1 MVKTFI
7 QTIESHD
14 WFSQLRQLLAA
25 TLIFSML
32 APDIAKAMEDDL
44 DEMKVVHSIPLLLK
58 GPSKAGIIISS
69 EDQKPL
75 NTSMIPLAHDDT
87 ETHIIQFASQSSG
100 SDENHNKD
108 ISFGSTD
115 SSPEKSQSKSSA
127 IIPYIALS
135 ILPSTSQDIPPSSFS
150 PPSLPKN
157 IESSV
162 DSRSL
167 QDREQPLPLN
177 HSNHSDQSS
186 DEEIISTT
194 VSPPI
199 SHPLDINL
207 DPDEEGILLENKHHQ
222 SKDSVSIRQSDNIV
236 KLTFQREHE
245 GDQFSVDFIALGSSE
260 IPSSPHFKQKES
272 QTKTK
277 KLDPKPF
284 LNSNSLRNTEPP
296 SLLFFSSVKD
306 AQERKRLQDTL
317 IGQESSPDIFVD
329 TKDTKRSNN
338 PTIPPI
344 SIHNLPSISSSK
356 SAVVNERTSL
366 LESQPSIQR
375 GDHDTD
381 QSEDDEISIEIVYS
395 GNPDDSLYLAPS
407 EDHSQYKSCCG
418 FSSKRP
424 FCHKHTEYTLPN
436 LEQHFED
443 FSRLV
448 ALIKQGHPPHSEDEI
463 VSNSP
468 NSSFEIDSE
477 GSSPLNGSPT
487 KKIRVGDGISLDD
500 TDEERAS
507 SDDLTTG
514 ISRNLSNLGF
524 PQENNRLDHLPGDA
538 SSYNQLPSTDIEALT
553 TGVPAAKIALF
564 REFLKKLPPSATA
577 QLKHF
582 MHQIFDGKSTWPQRL
597 GKWVIGPIV
606 GGVFAYMMGPVY
618 DGGIGY
624 LSTQGEIFNKFIT
637 GNAID
642 VLLAY
647 IAVSAIFDG
656 IPRNA
661 HLWKNGIAYFSQE
674 GKEIGRMCVAGGIS
688 FLTAFIPPTY
698 LITSEEYA
706 IQILGLHGWDNVFV
720 RTMLV
725 GCPFLYLDAFA
736 SDFNSAWGALPQIRE
751 WLGKLLCHKF
761 LQSRIQA
768 PEEITR
774 ERFNCV
780 LDKLAHFLFRAPSV
794 VIDEIYHRVKQFK
807 DDLRTESS
815 DEPDENLVSRQA
827 FVALSFLLS
836 SGDQVVK
843 GVTHP
848 QSIYD
853 TSVEF
858 LKYACMIS
866 GSPARAIALQFIGA
880 TVFGLFCPDGVAQ
893 ALGGAFALLAFL
905 PQTYLENQ
913 GMDNF
918 FKRFLV
924 EEDPH
929 GHSSHPVYRGITKLF
944 VALQGLI
951 YVFPLAVLTLQAFQ
965 TWFGDGWWPLAVGIP
980 FLIPEFA
987 AQAYSFNGTF
997 NQQVATSITNVHNT
1011 KTRKCLGKEPRSDWK
1026 RDWLLR
1032 FIKASQEDLKQWHP
1046 TLIHELDKN
1055 IEILQRQESQSLF
1068 ADL

>member
-1 MVKTFI
+1 MAKKFI
-7 QTIESHD
+7 QAIKTHD
-14 WFSQLRQLLAA
+14 WFSRLRQVLAA

-32 APDIAKAMEDDL
+32 APDIAKAMEDNVD
-44 DEMKVVHSIPLLLK
+44 DTKAVHSIPPLLK

-75 NTSMIPLAHDDT
+75 NTSTISLPHVDDA
-87 ETHIIQFASQSSG
+87 EIHVIQFASQNSDFDEDQSKDG
-100 SDENHNKD
+100 SC
-108 ISFGSTD
+108 GSTG
-115 SSPEKSQSKSSA
+115 SSPVSF
-127 IIPYIALS
+127 
-135 ILPSTSQDIPPSSFS
+135 LPPPLSTSIG
-150 PPSLPKN
+150 
-157 IESSV
+157 SSV

-167 QDREQPLPLN
+167 QGREPPLPLN
-177 HSNHSDQSS
+177 SNYHSDQSG
-186 DEEIISTT
+186 DEQTICTSAP
-194 VSPPI
+194 PPI
-199 SHPLDINL
+199 SHPLAIDS
-207 DPDEEGILLENKHHQ
+207 DPDVEISQHRQNKVPLSIKQ
-222 SKDSVSIRQSDNIV
+222 YGSTVQVSFSKDGIGAH
-236 KLTFQREHE
+236 L
-245 GDQFSVDFIALGSSE
+245 SVDFVDLGFPSE
-260 IPSSPHFKQKES
+260 IFSSSHSNQQPDQVG
-272 QTKTK
+272 TK
-277 KLDPKPF
+277 KLEKKP
-284 LNSNSLRNTEPP
+284 LPRPDNLTLSDRHLSVPPP
-296 SLLFFSSVKD
+296 SSLQAEKQRKLKELKD
-306 AQERKRLQDTL
+306 SL
-317 IGQESSPDIFVD
+317 IGEDSETGLFSDSKDIRRANTSP
-329 TKDTKRSNN
+329 
-338 PTIPPI
+338 IPN
-344 SIHNLPSISSSK
+344 HNLSSRSSSK
-356 SAVVNERTSL
+356 SAVVTERTPL
-366 LESQPSIQR
+366 FKSQPSIQR

-381 QSEDDEISIEIVYS
+381 QSEDDEISIEIGYS
-395 GNPDDSLYLAPS
+395 GNPDDPLYLEPS

-418 FSSKRP
+418 CSSKRP

-487 KKIRVGDGISLDD
+487 KKIRAGDGISLDD

-514 ISRNLSNLGF
+514 ISRNLSSLGF

-553 TGVPAAKIALF
+553 TGLPAAKIALF

-597 GKWVIGPIV
+597 GKWVIGPII

-843 GVTHP
+843 GVTHS

-1055 IEILQRQESQSLF
+1055 IAILQRQESQSLF